1 MSMWNW
7 VSSFSGVRGGL
18 AEQRGRTC
26 SFVMVRPVQ

>member
-7 VSSFSGVRGGL
+7 VSSFSGVRTGSPNSAANL
-18 AEQRGRTC
+18 